1 MLYNYQHAQHQHPS
15 QAQHHQGLQHDH
27 GMPNA
32 NGLGHHSTFTAG
44 ALSSSNQFNSNLQNG
59 HSSGSRNGPAHNEM
73 WQEQLRLH
81 KESEHAHSAMTDQQQ
96 PHYYARLKASE
107 NKGIGGPP
115 PPSGKTQ
122 ADGETDADRRRPY
135 NLDKETN
142 RQDWHN
148 MDMSGQGLRNLA
160 PELFRYQ
167 FLNELY
173 IASNKL
179 TRLPK
184 EIGELRQ
191 LRHLDVS
198 FNQLTEV
205 PAELCMCT
213 YLKQLLLFNNN
224 IQELPY
230 ELGTLHLL
238 EVLGIE
244 GNPLEPS
251 LKQEIMDKGTKSL
264 VTAFKENAPGK
275 WMPQIARLLAAN
287 VVICSAA
294 RACGPK
300 AHRHTG
306 RRLAESRT
314 RQGSILEHSLRQV
327 CDCANLRIYTDTS
340 LKVGIPS

>member
-1 MLYNYQHAQHQHPS
+1 
-15 QAQHHQGLQHDH
+15 
-27 GMPNA
+27 
-32 NGLGHHSTFTAG
+32 
-44 ALSSSNQFNSNLQNG
+44 
-59 HSSGSRNGPAHNEM
+59 
-73 WQEQLRLH
+73 
-81 KESEHAHSAMTDQQQ
+81 
-96 PHYYARLKASE
+96 
-107 NKGIGGPP
+107 
-115 PPSGKTQ
+115 
-122 ADGETDADRRRPY
+122 
-135 NLDKETN
+135 
-142 RQDWHN
+142 
-148 MDMSGQGLRNLA
+148 MSGQGLRNLA

-198 FNQLTEV
+198 FNQLTEI

-275 WMPQIARLLAAN
+275 WIA
-287 VVICSAA
+287 
-294 RACGPK
+294 
-300 AHRHTG
+300 T
-306 RRLAESRT
+306 
-314 RQGSILEHSLRQV
+314 V
-327 CDCANLRIYTDTS
+327 CIVSCC
-340 LKVGIPS
+340 